1 MATHKAGWNCRRR
14 CAPVARP
21 ANKFIKL
28 LDRDYK
34 QISEFFLVGEGM
46 VMDIALLS
54 EPETRW
60 LARLADA
67 FERP

>member
-1 MATHKAGWNCRRR
+1 
-14 CAPVARP
+14 
-21 ANKFIKL
+21 
-28 LDRDYK
+28 
-34 QISEFFLVGEGM
+34 M

-67 FERP
+67 FERPERNAGVMGRILERVGLG